1 MSLNSASV
9 CVAVVMDVYEVI
21 VHLACV
27 CGCEFIS
34 VCINLYA
41 FLQYVSICFLVYMCV
56 FIFFLNEEGLL
67 YRLILPANPYCYS
80 VCVGVCA
87 YSCLCV
93 SRGMRL

>member
-1 MSLNSASV
+1 MRLY
-9 CVAVVMDVYEVI
+9 VVKDVYEVI

-27 CGCEFIS
+27 RGCEFTS
-34 VCINLYA
+34 VCINLCA
-41 FLQYVSICFLVYMCV
+41 FLQYVSICVLVYMCV
-56 FIFFLNEEGLL
+56 FILFYFFLNEDGSL